1 MGGDLGGPAVLIETA
16 GFGDPEVQALVER
29 VQAEY
34 VVRYGGPD
42 RTPVDPAEFAA
53 PDGTFLV
60 ARVDGEVV
68 ACGGLRRHDATACE
82 VKRMFVPPE
91 HRGRGY
97 ARALLGA
104 LEQAAKGIGYRRVLL
119 ETGIAQP
126 EAIGLYESAGYAR
139 VPGFG
144 LYRDSPNNRC
154 YGKDL

>member
-1 MGGDLGGPAVLIETA
+1 MLIETVGYA
-16 GFGDPEVQALVER
+16 DPHVQALVER

-42 RTPVDPAEFAA
+42 QTPVDPAQFAA
-53 PDGTFLV
+53 PEGVFLL
-60 ARVDGEVV
+60 ARVGSDIV
-68 ACGGLRRHDATACE
+68 ACGGFRRHDATACE
-82 VKRMFVPPE
+82 VKRMFVLPE
-91 HRGRGY
+91 HRGHGY

-104 LEQAAKGIGYRRVLL
+104 LEEAARATGYRRVLL
-119 ETGIAQP
+119 ETGVAQP
-126 EAIGLYESAGYAR
+126 EAIGLYESAGYTR

>member
-1 MGGDLGGPAVLIETA
+1 MLIETVGYA
-16 GFGDPEVQALVER
+16 DPHVQALVER

-42 RTPVDPAEFAA
+42 QTPVDPAQFAA
-53 PDGTFLV
+53 PEGVFLL
-60 ARVDGEVV
+60 ARVGSDIV
-68 ACGGLRRHDATACE
+68 ASGGFRRHDATACE
-82 VKRMFVPPE
+82 VKRMFVLPE
-91 HRGRGY
+91 HRGHGY

-104 LEQAAKGIGYRRVLL
+104 LEEAARATGYRRVLL
-119 ETGIAQP
+119 ETGVAQP
-126 EAIGLYESAGYAR
+126 EAIGLYEAAGYTR

>member
-1 MGGDLGGPAVLIETA
+1 MGGDLGDPAVLIEMA
-16 GFGDPEVQALVER
+16 GYGDPEVQALVER

-60 ARVDGEVV
+60 ARAEGEVV
-68 ACGGLRRHDATACE
+68 ACGGFRRHDATACE

-91 HRGRGY
+91 HRGHGY

-104 LEQAAKGIGYRRVLL
+104 LEESAREYGYRRVLL
-119 ETGIAQP
+119 ETGVAQP
-126 EAIGLYESAGYAR
+126 EAIGLYEAAGYAR

-144 LYRDSPNNRC
+144 LYRNSPNNRC
-154 YGKDL
+154 YGKEL